1 MTADAIPK
9 EVKIGG
15 RIIKI
20 VIKYDLEAWG
30 EYHGD
35 SKEIHLSHRALAK
48 RSTFIETLR
57 HEMLHAALDI
67 CGLTYLKNYE
77 EESIVRCID
86 NVFFP
91 AWDKTRKRIESQ

>member
-1 MTADAIPK
+1 MTANQIPK
-9 EVKIGG
+9 DMKMAG

-20 VIKYDLEAWG
+20 IIKYDLESWG
-30 EYHGD
+30 EYHAD
-35 SKEIHLSHRALAK
+35 LKEIHISHRALVK
-48 RSTFIETLR
+48 RKTFIETIR
-57 HEMLHAALDI
+57 HKMLHAALDI

-91 AWDKTRKRIESQ
+91 GWDKFRKLIEAQ